1 MEPSRSFFRLTIP
14 ILQRSKASVIFSPK
28 LERNHHRRN
37 IESTLETK
45 QKESFAGIET
55 ARTPSVCLTC
65 TTKLS
70 QQLQQRAESP
80 TFLDFYLHL
89 PRLMQFRT
97 LLKGITLSRGLHKEI
112 PDATRKF
119 WWKKIEV
126 GFKETFNLW

>member
-80 TFLDFYLHL
+80 TFLGKYFFFLFFALTTFLLHCHHCI
-89 PRLMQFRT
+89 QFT
-97 LLKGITLSRGLHKEI
+97 
-112 PDATRKF
+112 
-119 WWKKIEV
+119 
-126 GFKETFNLW
+126 